1 MEFAICFKGV
11 VAPDRARQLV
21 KQAEAAGFTYCWF
34 YDSHILW
41 RECYP
46 AIAMCIEHT
55 TKMRFGPCVTNPLV
69 RDWSLTAS
77 LFGSLAAQSGGRID
91 MGVGRGDSSV
101 RVMGKK
107 PATLARLTEFTEKV
121 KGMIRGEEITYHG
134 CPEPV
139 KLPWADGYELPVWI
153 AAYGPKAL
161 RTAGEIGDGVIL
173 QIADPALCKWF
184 TDQAVN
190 AGLEAGRDM
199 SNFRVMAAAP
209 AYFGSKAECVEKT
222 KWFPAMV
229 GNHVADIVEKY
240 GSDSGLVPES
250 LTDYIENRKGYDYS
264 KHGQS
269 DNPFLDFITPEIVES
284 FCVLGEPDD
293 HITKIRDLEN
303 NGVTQFNIY
312 LDNGDEENIIAEY
325 GKHIIPAF

>member
-1 MEFAICFKGV
+1 
-11 VAPDRARQLV
+11 
-21 KQAEAAGFTYCWF
+21 
-34 YDSHILW
+34 
-41 RECYP
+41 
-46 AIAMCIEHT
+46 
-55 TKMRFGPCVTNPLV
+55 
-69 RDWSLTAS
+69 
-77 LFGSLAAQSGGRID
+77 
-91 MGVGRGDSSV
+91 
-101 RVMGKK
+101 
-107 PATLARLTEFTEKV
+107 
-121 KGMIRGEEITYHG
+121 
-134 CPEPV
+134 
-139 KLPWADGYELPVWI
+139 
-153 AAYGPKAL
+153 
-161 RTAGEIGDGVIL
+161 
-173 QIADPALCKWF
+173 
-184 TDQAVN
+184 
-190 AGLEAGRDM
+190 M
-199 SNFRVMAAAP
+199 SNFRIMSAAP
-209 AYFGSKAECVEKT
+209 AMTGPMDDCVERT

-293 HITKIRDLEN
+293 HITKIRDLED